1 MPPPPTERLRLSTKI
16 VYGAPTLTGEALAL
30 PIFVLM
36 PKFYSDVVGAPLA
49 YIAMAIVVARAFD
62 AITDPLMGWISDR
75 THTRWGRRRPW
86 LALGTPLCAACAIAL
101 FAPPRDLGP
110 NEAALWFAL
119 TFGLYFLFST
129 IYVIPHLALGAELTL
144 DYHERS
150 RLFAWRTMFILVGQA
165 LAGLLYSVLP
175 PLVGGERAGF
185 VVTGTLYAGVLIALM
200 AVLIVR
206 LRERPD
212 FVVRESNPLV
222 PGVRRALRNRP
233 FRILL
238 FSYCVGNITAAVPA
252 TLAPFFIEYV
262 LRAEDA
268 GFITGIAILVYLG
281 SGVAS
286 IPLWLAAAQ
295 RVGKRLVWLWSF
307 WIGIAASVGMFLL
320 GPGDTPLF
328 LALILVTGT
337 GNGAALL
344 HPSMQADIIDYDEL
358 HTGRRREA
366 QFSSFWAIVPKF
378 IAIPS
383 AAVPLVVLAQLGYVP
398 SQEQTPQVVFAMRV
412 IFLVPAAINLLAWM
426 IALRFPLTESIHRE
440 ILAGIAAQ
448 RRGESARD
456 PLTGVRLPPTGKRAV
471 PEATSWLLDTFSAG
485 ELRRVMRRGPR
496 GLLVD
501 VAASTGLSLAVCVGT
516 AWWVIARVGD
526 LSEPPDVWV
535 TLAVVI
541 SGLALSAFL
550 FHVLRFGPARRMQRE
565 PVTRE
570 AVARHLGELRTEGA
584 PAGDLAAGS

>member
-1 MPPPPTERLRLSTKI
+1 MPTPSDSLPLSKKLI
-16 VYGAPTLTGEALAL
+16 YGAKTLAGEALAL
-30 PIFVLM
+30 PIFVFM

-49 YIAMAIVVARAFD
+49 YIAMAIVVARSFD

-86 LALGTPLCAACAIAL
+86 MALGSPLCAVCAIAL
-101 FAPPRDLGP
+101 FAPPQGLAP
-110 NEAALWFAL
+110 NAAALWFAL
-119 TFGLYFLFST
+119 AFGLYFLFHT
-129 IYVIPHLALGAELTL
+129 IYVIPYTALGAELTL

-150 RLFAWRTMFILVGQA
+150 RLFAWRTMFMLVGQA
-165 LAGLLYSVLP
+165 LAGVLYTVLP

-185 VVTGTLYAGVLIALM
+185 VVTGTIYAGLLISLM
-200 AVLIVR
+200 AILVVR
-206 LRERPD
+206 VRERPD
-212 FVVRESNPLV
+212 FVERESNPLV

-252 TLAPFFIEYV
+252 TLAPFFIAYV
-262 LRAEDA
+262 LLPENPE
-268 GFITGIAILVYLG
+268 FITGIAILVYLG

-286 IPLWLAAAQ
+286 IPLWLAATR

-307 WIGIAASVGMFLL
+307 WIGMAASVGMFML
-320 GPGDTPLF
+320 GPGDTPWF

-366 QFSSFWAIVPKF
+366 QFASFWAIVPKF

-398 SQEQTPQVVFAMRV
+398 NQEQTPEVVFAMRA
-412 IFLVPAAINLLAWM
+412 IFLVPAAINVLAWM
-426 IALRFPLTESIHRE
+426 IALRFPLTEVVHRE

-456 PLTGVRLPPTGKRAV
+456 PLTGALLPPTKERAV
-471 PEATSWLLDTFSAG
+471 PEATSWRLDTFSPG
-485 ELRRVMRRGPR
+485 ELRRVLRRGAR

-501 VAASTGLSLAVCVGT
+501 VSAAAGLSLAVCVVAAG
-516 AWWVIARVGD
+516 WVIVRVCD
-526 LSEPPDVWV
+526 LAQPPDVWV

-541 SGLALSAFL
+541 SGLAASGFL
-550 FHVLRFGPARRMQRE
+550 FHALRLRPARRMQSD
-565 PVTRE
+565 PVAQE
-570 AVARHLGELRTEGA
+570 ALSLHLDELRAGSEPA
-584 PAGDLAAGS
+584 PDLAAGS